1 MEVTEEMETL
11 PRFKIRPL
19 SEEEGGGHLIEFPD
33 FPGCVSD
40 GDMPETAIREDKDA
54 LASYIATLAELSLKS
69 GEEKR

>member
-19 SEEEGGGHLIEFPD
+19 SEEEGGGYLIEFPD

-40 GDMPETAIREDKDA
+40 GETPEMAMREGKDA
-54 LASYIATLAELSLKS
+54 LASYIATMAELSLKS
-69 GEEKR
+69 SEEKR